1 MILKLIYNLLMSKLI
16 SLELFFIDGKPDGM
30 LTVEVFGWTGR
41 ILVLPRTRL
50 IDALKREESSYAG
63 VYILLGD
70 KDEEMLAYIGE
81 GESIKERIRQHD
93 SKKDWW
99 TKAVLITSAANNL
112 NKAHVRYIEARL
124 IQEGRKANNTKLDNG
139 TNPPLPSLN
148 EASIANMEEFIERIL
163 MVLPTV
169 QVDLFVSKI
178 KTDRPQQMT
187 SSDENPIFELTLKKE
202 GVKATAILN
211 YHEFVVQQGS
221 LARGNYIGDRSDKS
235 HYWKLYD
242 KLIEQGVLVKH
253 EDSDNL
259 VFTKSY
265 AFSSTSAAGAVCNG
279 RSTAGPLAWKVQGT
293 KQTYRD
299 WEIERLARD

>member
-1 MILKLIYNLLMSKLI
+1 MSKLI

-30 LTVEVFGWTGR
+30 LTVEVFGWTGH

-50 IDALKREESSYAG
+50 VDALKREESSYTG

-70 KDEEMLAYIGE
+70 KDEEPLAYIGE
-81 GESIKERIRQHD
+81 GESIAKRIKQHD

-99 TKAVLITSAANNL
+99 TKAVLITSTANNL
-112 NKAHVRYIEARL
+112 NKAHVRYMEARL
-124 IQEGRKANNTKLDNG
+124 IQEGIKAGNTKLDNG
-139 TNPPLPSLN
+139 TSPPLPSLS
-148 EASIANMEEFIERIL
+148 EASMANMEEFIRRLL
-163 MVLPTV
+163 MALPAV
-169 QVDLFVSKI
+169 QVDLFVSKV
-178 KTDRPQQMT
+178 KTDKPKQIKH
-187 SSDENPIFELTLKKE
+187 SDESPVFELTLKKE
-202 GVKATAILN
+202 GLKATAILDDG
-211 YHEFVVQQGS
+211 EFVIQQGS
-221 LARGNYIGDRSDKS
+221 LARGEYIGKRIDKT

-242 KLIEQGVLVKH
+242 KLIKQGVLVKH
-253 EDSDNL
+253 EGSNNL
-259 VFTKSY
+259 VFTESY

>member
-1 MILKLIYNLLMSKLI
+1 MSKLI

-30 LTVEVFGWTGR
+30 LTVEVFGWTGH

-81 GESIKERIRQHD
+81 GESIKDRIRQHD
-93 SKKDWW
+93 LNKNWW

-124 IQEGRKANNTKLDNG
+124 IQEGRKAKNTKLDNG
-139 TNPPLPSLN
+139 TNPPLPKSLN
-148 EASIANMEEFIERIL
+148 EASIANMEEFIGRIL
-163 MVLPTV
+163 MVLPAV

-202 GVKATAILN
+202 GVKATAILDDG
-211 YHEFVVQQGS
+211 EFVIQQGS
-221 LARGNYIGDRSDKS
+221 LARGEYIGKRVDKT